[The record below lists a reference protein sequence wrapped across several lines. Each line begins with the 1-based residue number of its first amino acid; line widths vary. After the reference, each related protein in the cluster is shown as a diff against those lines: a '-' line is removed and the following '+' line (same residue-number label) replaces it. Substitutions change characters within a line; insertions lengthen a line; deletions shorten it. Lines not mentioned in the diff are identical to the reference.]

1 MAALSIS
8 RPVSSPR
15 GDFEQLLVI
24 AAFGALLV
32 VALWYLT
39 SIAALIYAKRTRDR
53 RLRAAVARWG
63 APLIKTLAA
72 TGLATA
78 LATPAMASTDP
89 VDLSWGSDAPEST
102 SEVTDSP
109 AESTSPSGSDSPP
122 VVTSSP
128 PVDTGTI
135 NDAEGVDSELTSS
148 ASTVTIAPDADDL
161 WLPAHAFVSSP
172 VQPTVEAENHTPV
185 PDSSAN
191 ETAAAIDDPTLPSP
205 VSVSQTGDQVRNQSI
220 VETGGQ
226 LLGNVHVV
234 QPGET
239 LWSIVRDHYAPATD
253 AQVANLV
260 LDLWSANSSTIGSNP
275 DLIYPGQRLELP

>member
-15 GDFEQLLVI
+15 GDFEHLLVI

-89 VDLSWGSDAPEST
+89 VDLSWGSDAPESA
-102 SEVTDSP
+102 SEVTD
-109 AESTSPSGSDSPP
+109 
-122 VVTSSP
+122 
-128 PVDTGTI
+128 
-135 NDAEGVDSELTSS
+135 
-148 ASTVTIAPDADDL
+148 
-161 WLPAHAFVSSP
+161 AHAFVSSP
-172 VQPTVEAENHTPV
+172 AQPTVEAENHTPV

-191 ETAAAIDDPTLPSP
+191 ETAAAPYDPTLPSP

-253 AQVANLV
+253 AQVANVV

>member
-1 MAALSIS
+1 MAALSTS

-15 GDFEQLLVI
+15 GDFEHLLVI

-89 VDLSWGSDAPEST
+89 VDLSWGSDAPESA
-102 SEVTDSP
+102 SEVTDAP
-109 AESTSPSGSDSPP
+109 ADSASPSGSDS
-122 VVTSSP
+122 VTSSP
-128 PVDTGTI
+128 PVATGTI

-161 WLPAHAFVSSP
+161 WLPTHAFVS
-172 VQPTVEAENHTPV
+172 
-185 PDSSAN
+185 
-191 ETAAAIDDPTLPSP
+191 IL
-205 VSVSQTGDQVRNQSI
+205 
-220 VETGGQ
+220 
-226 LLGNVHVV
+226 
-234 QPGET
+234 
-239 LWSIVRDHYAPATD
+239 
-253 AQVANLV
+253 
-260 LDLWSANSSTIGSNP
+260 
-275 DLIYPGQRLELP
+275 

>member
-15 GDFEQLLVI
+15 GDFEHLLVI

-89 VDLSWGSDAPEST
+89 VDLSWGSDAPESA
-102 SEVTDSP
+102 SEVTD
-109 AESTSPSGSDSPP
+109 
-122 VVTSSP
+122 
-128 PVDTGTI
+128 
-135 NDAEGVDSELTSS
+135 
-148 ASTVTIAPDADDL
+148 
-161 WLPAHAFVSSP
+161 AHAFVSSP
-172 VQPTVEAENHTPV
+172 AQPTVEAENHTPV
-185 PDSSAN
+185 PDFSAN
-191 ETAAAIDDPTLPSP
+191 ETAAAPYDPTLPSP
-205 VSVSQTGDQVRNQSI
+205 VSVSQ
-220 VETGGQ
+220 TGGQ

-253 AQVANLV
+253 AQVANVV

>member
-24 AAFGALLV
+24 AAFGTLLV

-89 VDLSWGSDAPEST
+89 VDLSWGSDEPEST
-102 SEVTDSP
+102 SEVTDSS

-148 ASTVTIAPDADDL
+148 ASTVKIAPDADDL

-172 VQPTVEAENHTPV
+172 ARPTVEAEHHTPV

-205 VSVSQTGDQVRNQSI
+205 VSVSQ
-220 VETGGQ
+220 TGGQ

-260 LDLWSANSSTIGSNP
+260 LDLWNANSSTIGSNP